1 MRERRRAGRP
11 QEAAARGRHCR
22 RGRAQRSGGSSAR
35 EAAQPREESA
45 REGYAQ
51 PFPVKKRWKDKIFY
65 LQTFLAIGCSI
76 HGGFDRRRQ
85 GVPLRSHGTES
96 VSPLLYLQVVAEIY

>member
-1 MRERRRAGRP
+1 MREPAQTRERRAQTVQTRAR
-11 QEAAARGRHCR
+11 
-22 RGRAQRSGGSSAR
+22 SAR
-35 EAAQPREESA
+35 DGAECA
-45 REGYAQ
+45 RVGSAQ